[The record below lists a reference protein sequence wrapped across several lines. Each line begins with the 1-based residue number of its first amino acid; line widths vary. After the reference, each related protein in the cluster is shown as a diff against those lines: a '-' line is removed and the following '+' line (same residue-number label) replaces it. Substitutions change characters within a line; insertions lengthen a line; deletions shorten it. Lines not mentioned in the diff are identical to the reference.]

1 MTSFNMDGFGNYTD
15 TTKVVL
21 KVPTTGDSYKSQE
34 GNSFSEQTGNSV
46 SNQTGNKD
54 AWQHGYSNSVIVGMS
69 FSTSLAA
76 TFSTTV
82 GMSVSTTVG
91 LAIGTNVLGKVAL
104 FGGIEA
110 SINASAAVKVTK
122 GGTYTFDTVTKWKTA
137 TQETESV
144 TDATLIA
151 ANVRRVINDE
161 IATYA
166 AGVTVVA
173 AGDIAS
179 VCKSHSTKCTG
190 DITLD
195 SFKKMAITG
204 TNELTLL
211 GGSKLTLE
219 SFGTVKIDAP
229 AKTTIGGGLINIG

>member
-1 MTSFNMDGFGNYTD
+1 MDGFGNYTD
-15 TTKVVL
+15 TTNVAL
-21 KVPTTGDSYKSQE
+21 KDIITGDSFKSFK
-34 GNSFSEQTGNSV
+34 GNSFSGQTGNSV

-69 FSTSLAA
+69 FSTSIAG
-76 TFSTTV
+76 TFSSTL